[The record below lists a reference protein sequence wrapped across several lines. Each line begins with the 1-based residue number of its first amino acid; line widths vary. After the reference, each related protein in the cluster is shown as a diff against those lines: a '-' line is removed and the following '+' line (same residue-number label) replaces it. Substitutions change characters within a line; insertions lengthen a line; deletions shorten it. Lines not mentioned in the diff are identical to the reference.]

1 MTPPAMIGGMPL
13 APRTRPLVGRSTELE
28 RLRRSSGAAPA
39 PSGAAALVSGDA
51 GIGKSRLVAELAA
64 EAREAGRLVL
74 AGHCVGA
81 GGDALAWLPFVELV
95 GELARSSSTTF
106 DAVLDRHPTL
116 AVLHPSTSPSST
128 PADAGQVAEGVYA
141 LLTAAAEERPLL
153 VVDRPP
159 TGHPQL
165 MGGYT
170 SHSAR

>member
-1 MTPPAMIGGMPL
+1 M
-13 APRTRPLVGRSTELE
+13 
-28 RLRRSSGAAPA
+28 
-39 PSGAAALVSGDA
+39 
-51 GIGKSRLVAELAA
+51 AELAA

-165 MGGYT
+165 TGGYT
-170 SHSAR
+170 SRSAR